1 MADNILLECARKF
14 DEISDYNYLFTIG
27 KKQRITINISLACAR
42 KDFTHTVGLD
52 HLSDIKELSSKK
64 ASIKLSAFENILNNK
79 LTYDKISSSEFF
91 RLPFPDTYNS
101 RTRLEYALID
111 RITALKDI
119 SVLLDTAYKGKFYK
133 WNETKSYVKMP
144 DNKIKHCSVEA
155 DYMLAVPS
163 LNNNDENIYFFMYE
177 SKPKGDG
184 LKQLNI
190 FSAFPDCLDLSQG
203 QEHPFT
209 ILLEEKVNVKT
220 NETTVLF
227 EHHNYK
233 QKSTL

>member
-14 DEISDYNYLFTIG
+14 DEISDYNYLFTVG
-27 KKQRITINISLACAR
+27 KKQKTIINISLACAR

-52 HLSDIKELSSKK
+52 HLSDIKELSSKR
-64 ASIKLSAFENILNNK
+64 ASIKLSVFENILNNK

-91 RLPFPDTYNS
+91 RL
-101 RTRLEYALID
+101 
-111 RITALKDI
+111 
-119 SVLLDTAYKGKFYK
+119 
-133 WNETKSYVKMP
+133 
-144 DNKIKHCSVEA
+144 
-155 DYMLAVPS
+155 
-163 LNNNDENIYFFMYE
+163 
-177 SKPKGDG
+177 
-184 LKQLNI
+184 
-190 FSAFPDCLDLSQG
+190 AFPDCLDLSQR

-233 QKSTL
+233 QKSAL